1 MYTDEMLMYKSD
13 WLSEKLLSLKRFSK
27 QKVKSLGKEAQ
38 VLKEKK
44 LMKSLSPSASVPQVL
59 CTCADQVYAGILL
72 NTCLACPLASIL
84 RTPLSEPSAR
94 FLAASVI
101 TTLENLHKNGVLYRG
116 VSPDVLMLDQTGYLQ
131 LVDFRFGKNLDDQRT
146 FTICGMADSSSP
158 EIVQGKGHG
167 FPADWWALGVLIY
180 FMLQGEKPFGSWRES
195 ELDTFA
201 KIAKGQLNI
210 PDTFSPEA
218 VDLLTKLLEVD
229 ENTRLGSQGP
239 DSVKCHPWFD
249 GVDWER
255 VADCSFPV
263 PHEITSRITLHLESH
278 SEDCTPVVSLAQDVE
293 DLNIPEWL
301 DDW

>member
-1 MYTDEMLMYKSD
+1 
-13 WLSEKLLSLKRFSK
+13 
-27 QKVKSLGKEAQ
+27 
-38 VLKEKK
+38 
-44 LMKSLSPSASVPQVL
+44 
-59 CTCADQVYAGILL
+59 
-72 NTCLACPLASIL
+72 
-84 RTPLSEPSAR
+84 
-94 FLAASVI
+94 
-101 TTLENLHKNGVLYRG
+101 
-116 VSPDVLMLDQTGYLQ
+116 
-131 LVDFRFGKNLDDQRT
+131 
-146 FTICGMADSSSP
+146 
-158 EIVQGKGHG
+158 
-167 FPADWWALGVLIY
+167 
-180 FMLQGEKPFGSWRES
+180 MLQGEKPFGSWRES

-218 VDLLTKLLEVD
+218 VDLLTKVSLAYLVISFSFAFYLSLNCTWWKYKDFSLACSYSNEWFAQLLEVD